1 MKKQI
6 VAVLLCSCLAFGQA
20 PKPGAAAPAPAP
32 AKPAAAAPAK
42 APIAAAPKPAPAAP
56 SAAKPAAAKPAA
68 AAAVKSAVSGAA
80 ASGID
85 TVIQL
90 VKGGMS
96 EGMIIKTLKATAK
109 AYALSPQDMLKLTQ
123 AGVSENIMSVM
134 MDPKADVAAAAAA
147 PAPAPTPAPDPTPV
161 VTASSTGG
169 ATPSAAPTGKVEKRR
184 LAITPF
190 DYSTVKSWVT
200 FWFGNDTNI
209 GQGIRAMLTTRVAKL
224 GTIRLLEREK
234 VDSILKEQDFGATNR
249 VNQAS
254 RAKIGKVLGADAILY
269 GDITIFG
276 RDDVKKKTGIM
287 GGISKFGLGLDFGK
301 LNKEEKAVVGIT
313 YRIVDAETGEILDT
327 GEARGESSRKSKDWG
342 AFLAKNGTGAG
353 IQGGME
359 SSNFEQTIIGEATMD
374 ACQKLSEEISK
385 KVSSLP
391 VKARVIDAMI
401 ASVQGNQVYINYGTN
416 EGVQTGDKFEVHQVT
431 GIIKDP
437 DTKEVLDKQTVRVGD
452 LTIIQVRD
460 KISIGTYS
468 GSPLQPAQLKGD
480 GYAARKVQ

>member
-6 VAVLLCSCLAFGQA
+6 VAALLSCCLAFAQAAKPASAPVTATPKPVTAA
-20 PKPGAAAPAPAP
+20 PKPVAPAPKPVAAAPAT
-32 AKPAAAAPAK
+32 AKPTV
-42 APIAAAPKPAPAAP
+42 
-56 SAAKPAAAKPAA
+56 AKPTAVAARPA
-68 AAAVKSAVSGAA
+68 SAVS
-80 ASGID
+80 SGID

-96 EGMIIKTLKATAK
+96 EGMIVRTLKATAK
-109 AYALSPQDMLKLTQ
+109 VYALSPQDMLKLTQ

-134 MDPKADVAAAAAA
+134 MDPKADVAAATAA
-147 PAPAPTPAPDPTPV
+147 PVPVAPTPTPEPTPV
-161 VTASSTGG
+161 VSVS
-169 ATPSAAPTGKVEKRR
+169 APTAASKVEKRR

-234 VDSILKEQDFGATNR
+234 VDSIMKEQDLGATAR

-254 RAKIGKVLGADAILY
+254 KAKIGKVLGADAILY

-276 RDDVKKKTGIM
+276 RDDVKKKTGVW
-287 GGISKFGLGLDFGK
+287 GGISKIGLGLDFGK
-301 LNKEEKAVVGIT
+301 LNKEEKAVVGIA

-342 AFLAKNGTGAG
+342 GFVAGNKAAGG

-374 ACQKLSEEISK
+374 ACAKLAEEISK
-385 KVSSLP
+385 KVATLP
-391 VKARVIDAMI
+391 IKARTIDAMI
-401 ASVQGNQVYINYGTN
+401 ASVQGDKIYINYGTN
-416 EGVQTGDKFEVHQVT
+416 EGVQVGDKFEVHQIT
-431 GIIKDP
+431 GIVKDP
-437 DTKEVLDKQTVRVGD
+437 DTKEVLDKTTVRVGD
-452 LTIIQVRD
+452 LSIVQVRD

-468 GSPLQPAQLKGD
+468 GPPLSQAQLKGD
-480 GYAARKVQ
+480 GYAARKNQ